1 MFRVLTNLRI
11 ILASDALISLC
22 LIVLLQRTLHCYI
35 QIKDV
40 ISSTTFKHD
49 HKQFGTVIQKFAYYY
64 HLTLFFY
71 CFCTHVIHHGHCN
84 FRTSLPPLLPRSSWP
99 TSELHEWRTA
109 LVILFNHLWKLIIF
123 LLEHIS
129 ISKLQTFVF
138 HLIWGCLEG
147 RAWCKR

>member
-49 HKQFGTVIQKFAYYY
+49 HKQFGTVIQKFA
-64 HLTLFFY
+64 TLLSFDTVLLLFLHS
-71 CFCTHVIHHGHCN
+71 CDSSCSLQFQNHSTTSVASGAAGQPLNCTNEG
-84 FRTSLPPLLPRSSWP
+84 
-99 TSELHEWRTA
+99 A
-109 LVILFNHLWKLIIF
+109 LVNLFNHLWKLIIF

-129 ISKLQTFVF
+129 IRKLQTLF
-138 HLIWGCLEG
+138 LI
-147 RAWCKR
+147 